1 MCCVDKESLAGWIGD
16 QTVWVIQ
23 KSPIMTL
30 LVRRGSIRTD
40 VRIRT
45 RKQRRPLI
53 NRLQSSMWPPIVCLH
68 RATIYT
74 RTWPY
79 NRKGKK
85 GKEKKFLSF
94 FFVCFPRR
102 WKMPSTATCY
112 DVNPNYIVYSPI
124 LVQAMRCT
132 QLFNGTSLSYWW
144 AIVRIYIYIWWATK
158 ETAVLY
164 EFEKAKG
171 LFFSRFSEVLK
182 QPVMTG

>member
-1 MCCVDKESLAGWIGD
+1 MLCRQGVVGWMNRRLHNLRYPKVPNNDTTSSTCELGRGNKGDHWSTDCRVVCDLPLCVYTGPLFTLALGHITEKGEKE
-16 QTVWVIQ
+16 
-23 KSPIMTL
+23 
-30 LVRRGSIRTD
+30 
-40 VRIRT
+40 
-45 RKQRRPLI
+45 
-53 NRLQSSMWPPIVCLH
+53 
-68 RATIYT
+68 
-74 RTWPY
+74 
-79 NRKGKK
+79 
-85 GKEKKFLSF
+85 KEKKFLSF
-94 FFVCFPRR
+94 VFVCFPRR